1 MPGSQKCSSKNF
13 FKIPFST
20 RLKVLSSFRITKRS
34 GLKTRMA
41 SQLSGCGFLG
51 MDQSR
56 GRFDTKMFEMFLKFH
71 EKQFV
76 TRKAR
81 SLLLNSTNVHTSFNQ
96 WIKVSR
102 NNNKNTG
109 SNLIMFDL
117 ILKLHFATPNTGSPS
132 SIQDT
137 MGDYK
142 HNNMLQDHLIIACE
156 QSLPFL
162 RGEGV
167 CTQAICESPS
177 LIVFL
182 SRWDQTTPQMYREG

>member
-1 MPGSQKCSSKNF
+1 
-13 FKIPFST
+13 
-20 RLKVLSSFRITKRS
+20 
-34 GLKTRMA
+34 MA
-41 SQLSGCGFLG
+41 LQLSGCGFLG
-51 MDQSR
+51 IEQSR
-56 GRFDTKMFEMFLKFH
+56 RRFDTKMFEMFLKFH

-76 TRKAR
+76 THRARFHPSLIPGSQKVRKVSWKAR
-81 SLLLNSTNVHTSFNQ
+81 NPSLKLQKCTHQLKLVDQSF
-96 WIKVSR
+96 S

-117 ILKLHFATPNTGSPS
+117 ILKLHFATSSTGSPS
-132 SIQDT
+132 SIWDT

-156 QSLPFL
+156 QSPSFL

-167 CTQAICESPS
+167 CTQAICESLS

-182 SRWDQTTPQMYREG
+182 SRWDQTTPQMYRKG